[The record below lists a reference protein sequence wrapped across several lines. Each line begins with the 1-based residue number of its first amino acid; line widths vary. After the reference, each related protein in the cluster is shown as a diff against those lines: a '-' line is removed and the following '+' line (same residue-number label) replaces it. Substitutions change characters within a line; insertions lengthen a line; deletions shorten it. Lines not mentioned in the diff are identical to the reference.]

1 MDKRKRVLISWF
13 MILFLLAVWFAGEAF
28 ALQEKNR
35 LEIHFI
41 DVGSGDAILLRSY
54 CDETVRSMM
63 IDTGDRAHAADVTAY
78 IQSCGVNY
86 LEYLVL
92 THPHADHIGGAK
104 SILNT
109 MSVGKIELPPLEVN
123 TATYGKL
130 MEIIEKKSISLYY
143 PQVGDTLQFGD
154 ATLTCYAPAPVLY
167 PTENDWSLVY
177 MLTYAGKRVLFVG
190 DAEYNS
196 EMDMINQG
204 LDLHAD
210 ILKVGHHGSRTS
222 SSYQFIEAISPQIA
236 VVSCGYTD
244 KEYPNTDVAMNLVD
258 AGVTDILSTNV
269 RGTIILTITEE
280 GIIDFTCEH

>member
-13 MILFLLAVWFAGEAF
+13 MIFTLLAVWFAGVAF
-28 ALQEKNR
+28 ALQEENR

-54 CDETVRSMM
+54 CDGTVRSMM
-63 IDTGDRAHAADVTAY
+63 IDTGDRDHTADVMAY

-109 MSVGKIELPPLEVN
+109 MGVGEIELPPLEVS

-167 PTENDWSLVY
+167 STDNDWSLVY
-177 MLTYAGKRVLFVG
+177 MLTYSEKRILFTG
-190 DAEYNS
+190 DAAYES

-210 ILKVGHHGSRTS
+210 ILKVGIMEAERLVVMSLSRRFLRRS
-222 SSYQFIEAISPQIA
+222 LLSP
-236 VVSCGYTD
+236 
-244 KEYPNTDVAMNLVD
+244 
-258 AGVTDILSTNV
+258 AGKLIKS
-269 RGTIILTITEE
+269 ILTLMWL
-280 GIIDFTCEH
+280 